1 MFWFFYSWFWILVG
15 LWISCTK
22 TQTLPNLRLLTTSG
36 PHSPPLTRRVFL
48 APVVIHR
55 ARFWLVESVARPTLS
70 LAAHRKGKKDTART
84 LRRRVY
90 DIVSRAKS
98 IPQSHDLWIAMRQSS
113 TLIPIDGNLL
123 SHSRDNSPIITAA
136 WGGFLKNV
144 VPRFTSHL
152 TKWSEFKKSKFTNFH
167 LTCFHHYFHHI

>member
-1 MFWFFYSWFWILVG
+1 MGSRLAGEETNLRRFLRSSPAASSSSPPSPSPEVVRSLKLGNVWVFVQLICRQARTENHLK
-15 LWISCTK
+15 K
-22 TQTLPNLRLLTTSG
+22 TQTLLNLRLLTTSG

-70 LAAHRKGKKDTART
+70 LAAHRKGKKDTARA

-98 IPQSHDLWIAMRQSS
+98 IPQSHDL
-113 TLIPIDGNLL
+113 
-123 SHSRDNSPIITAA
+123 
-136 WGGFLKNV
+136 
-144 VPRFTSHL
+144 
-152 TKWSEFKKSKFTNFH
+152 
-167 LTCFHHYFHHI
+167 